1 MAQKHSTSSRQQ
13 EKAGAAYKQQGLV
26 TTATAT
32 STVAVQDDMDSD
44 RQRID
49 SMFPDSASLE
59 GIEVVA
65 DNMRRRLGSVHETM
79 RTLLR
84 AQSDNNSS
92 NQQQQQSM
100 ESTRIAIDDLY
111 QRISE
116 MRAKARTSER
126 TVLDITQDI
135 KALDFAKRNLT
146 QTTTAMRRL
155 QMLIAAV
162 RQLRQ
167 LKMQKRW
174 GEAATV
180 VSAIT
185 GLSEGFS
192 GYEQVRPVSSLLS
205 SARELQK
212 DTAIQAATFVERGFD
227 TQGLLTGEVGQMRN
241 ACECVQAAGAMDR
254 VVGFYCTL
262 QLRAYAAIFQ
272 LDDDVSQLENVSR
285 RYAWLRRILQNH
297 AEMHA
302 SVFPDSWKVAEQLS
316 RRFAEATRDQ
326 LSELLATRE
335 KVNADQLLAALAD
348 TLAFETQCNKKFG
361 IVANN
366 SDGLTVYEGS
376 GEQAVSFVGG
386 ISCAFE
392 PYMAIFVRGEQAK
405 FAALVTQAQSA
416 PVADDDPSLSVLAS
430 STDLLY
436 QFRESLRQCAA
447 LSTGQAMY
455 DLAVVFGQSLSS
467 YARNVL
473 IQGLPQTPHLDDLKH
488 VCLVINT
495 ADYCASVA
503 AQLESKIIERIDKTY
518 ADRVSFAPC
527 RDALL
532 GAINAGI
539 RVLVAAVENMCEPAF
554 GALAQGP
561 WHTLQT
567 VGDQSAY
574 VSMIAS
580 AVDAATLS
588 VRRHVS
594 GSRYLRSYCDKLA
607 VRLCEKYS
615 AAIMANRNH
624 QGEISEVGAEQ
635 LLLDAQALKSV
646 LLAVPAIGAEEDKKV
661 QPPNTYARIVTQGVG
676 KIEAVLK
683 AILAPSDPPEA
694 LADRFLLLFPKA
706 PRDTFQLVLNLKGI
720 RSADHHLYHKSLQ
733 RMIQDTNNNAVAAS
747 EPSAAT
753 YSTPVAKGTLPAYME
768 HALSASAPLVSQRN
782 ERDNKNKNKSDGHG
796 RMPSTASSGML
807 FANRSSLVGRSES
820 PAVFSPSGTGLKSGA
835 ASSGD
840 LPQTLLA
847 ARDGRLQQQQ
857 RPDPLGITG
866 VGSSASAMSPGASV
880 FSYTAEPRNVPSDG
894 ELGGSAADG
903 TNSPVL
909 ASLAANATA
918 TRSKINENLRKFM
931 SNMRRN

>member
-13 EKAGAAYKQQGLV
+13 EKAGVAYKQQGLV
-26 TTATAT
+26 TTAT
-32 STVAVQDDMDSD
+32 STASVQDDLDSD

-84 AQSDNNSS
+84 AQSDSNSS

-167 LKMQKRW
+167 LKIQKRW

-180 VSAIT
+180 VSAIA

-212 DTAIQAATFVERGFD
+212 DTAVQAATFVERGFD
-227 TQGLLTGEVGQMRN
+227 TQ
-241 ACECVQAAGAMDR
+241 
-254 VVGFYCTL
+254 
-262 QLRAYAAIFQ
+262 
-272 LDDDVSQLENVSR
+272 DDDVSQLENVSR

-302 SVFPDSWKVAEQLS
+302 SVFPDSWKVAERLS

-335 KVNADQLLAALAD
+335 KVDADQLLAALAD

-366 SDGLTVYEGS
+366 SDGLAVYEGS
-376 GEQAVSFVGG
+376 GEQAVSFVGS

-405 FAALVTQAQSA
+405 FAALVTQAQAA

-447 LSTGQAMY
+447 LSAGQAMY

-473 IQGLPQTPHLDDLKH
+473 IQGLPQTPQLDDLKH

-532 GAINAGI
+532 GAVNAGI

-554 GALAQGP
+554 NALAQGP

-615 AAIMANRNH
+615 ASIMANRNH
-624 QGEISEVGAEQ
+624 QEEISEVGAEQ

-747 EPSAAT
+747 EPSVAT

-768 HALSASAPLVSQRN
+768 HALSASAPLASQRN
-782 ERDNKNKNKSDGHG
+782 ERHNKNKNKSDGHG

-857 RPDPLGITG
+857 QPDPLGITG
-866 VGSSASAMSPGASV
+866 VGSSASAMSPQASV
-880 FSYTAEPRNVPSDG
+880 FSYTAESRNAPSDG